1 MNPLISW
8 KKIILATILWS
19 VTNTLFGIDIYWIG
33 GSGKW
38 SDLSHW
44 ATTSGGSIR
53 PSAIPGSKDN
63 VIFDDKSFTSP
74 NQTVQIDQQITFCQS
89 LNMATVTQSVEVKG
103 ASSGILNIF
112 GDLKLNDKINF
123 TFLGEVNFSAALLN
137 AQIQMAGN
145 FFHSIVRFKDNTGS
159 FQLNGDI
166 LVDSLLIFEGGVFSS
181 KGFGIKTGYL
191 DLILNNN
198 RTNINFDESNVTID
212 GSAFYLSYNSNIEIP
227 SAIISYSQGKF
238 SGQNTS
244 VVLRA
249 ANAFFQVKGIG
260 GLKWGRLAH
269 TSGMGKARIQVDSI
283 SLQQYSLSSET
294 FTTGTISMD
303 TLSLA
308 KGRTYRFQEG
318 RNYKLKFL
326 NALGDCANPIQIFS
340 GSGGLKT
347 SFISNAGV
355 IGGEYLSIR
364 DVSATGGATFN
375 ANNSSDLGN
384 NNGWNIIPKTNNK
397 LYWVGGS
404 GDWFDPMHW
413 ASTSGG
419 TAGGCVPTAGDDVFF
434 DANSFPAAGGTVN
447 LNIDNAYCRSMDW
460 TGAKGNPSFVG
471 KSDQFI
477 HIFGYLKLINAMSWM
492 LQGDVF
498 FESNTSGNGITMASQ
513 KFKKDLYFNGVGSW
527 ILEDDMEVVLDL
539 HLIKGGLNTNSKFLT
554 MQNFRSQ
561 RWDETGNVR
570 TLTLGSSLVVIRP
583 QLTPWSEWNMQTNN
597 FTLNSGGS
605 TIIFFSYGGM
615 NLWGD
620 NPLKFNNIQQ
630 FGHFNVNGNLSNN
643 KKHEFNL
650 FVSAANL
657 TVSNSLRFIKWEVTG
672 GFQYRVNSGSTLF
685 VGELIPSN
693 ACDGIIYFG
702 STTNSVKASIHFENN
717 TTVNNFIVKDLHSVG
732 TGMVT
737 ANNSVNL
744 GNALNWVFT
753 EKTGRKLYWVGGTGS
768 WSDVAHWSLSSNGPG
783 GECIPTPLDDVFFD
797 AFSFPSAGAS
807 VVIET
812 STVYAKNFTIG
823 DVKNRPWIRSQ
834 NVENLELYGNLV
846 LAPKNVCEFSLH
858 RLSLKGNLT
867 TNTAFF
873 AGQYINYIEVD
884 GGGKWTLLDSLT
896 CYDLGLRN
904 GTLFTNG
911 QSANIHYFYG
921 SGENTP
927 KTLEL
932 GDSHLYITGNFE
944 NYPEFSLQ
952 GDSITVI
959 SGTSTIEFING
970 GDFYQK
976 KPHDFHRIL
985 FSTEAG
991 NSTIHTGSGISG
1003 VKILE
1008 FLSSGTILGKHKI
1021 DSLLFAPGKTYRL
1034 DANNPQEI
1042 TGFFQVFGNNCNPIE
1057 LLSTQ
1062 TGKQSQV
1069 VMNSGEIKGDFIQMR
1084 DQIGVGSV
1092 KFYAGVRSAN
1102 IANSN
1107 TNWIF
1112 DSPNYYENE
1121 GFLGPD
1127 LVQCTPEPIVLD
1139 ARTYSPGERYNWFN
1153 SSVQPTVLVNSPGIY
1168 WVKVTFGTT
1177 CVIIDTVQVL
1187 AADKFEVNLPG
1198 DTTLCVGDTLR
1209 LDAKLE
1215 AIGVRYVWQDSSLNS
1230 FYVVTKPGK
1239 YKVSVTLSGC
1249 TVSDSIEVKFQTP
1262 LTLNLG
1268 KDTLLCPAAALTLDA
1283 TLPGA
1288 TAYIW
1293 QDNTTLAKFIADKS
1307 GLFSVAVK
1315 VGACVIKDTIS
1326 INYQPVIDLQFGRDT
1341 TVCADVTLTL
1351 GSTTT
1356 YDSYLWQDGSRNQ
1369 TYQVRSPGIYSLT
1382 VVKNGCTKSGSVI
1395 ISHKQVPTFS
1405 LPPLLSS
1412 CEGKSITIGQSP
1424 VFSTAKY
1431 LWTNGLTTPEIT
1443 VSTSAVYGLE
1453 IDLNGCI
1460 YKDDVQVTFNPLPVL
1475 NMPQETLACQGDTV
1489 TLNVAQANTTF
1500 FWSTGALTPSIKVS
1514 KSGLT
1519 WVQATNQ
1526 FGCLNIDSTFVVLNQ
1541 RPSVA
1546 AGPDLLL
1553 CAGEIGIIE
1562 AGFTPGSTL
1571 KWNNGDNGG
1580 KISVLSSGTYV
1591 VVASL
1596 NGCLRTDSV
1605 TVTFIDVPTQFLG
1618 TDKEICEGDQ
1628 VRLEPMIPSA
1638 SFTWQDGST
1647 NPYFLADKT
1656 GIYSARV
1663 GVGTCQRMD
1672 SVRIVVNGLPVFE
1685 LGIDSTL
1692 CSGVSYPVRINAPA
1706 GATYSWNTGS
1716 TASNLNITQTGTYIA
1731 TATFKGCIWKD
1742 TVSVSVIPRIPVY
1755 LGLDTTICEGQRIL
1769 LRANV
1774 AAEKYQWQDGS
1785 DGQQFLVDDEGL
1797 YFLQV
1802 TSGKCVFSDSVN
1814 ISVRKC
1820 IYYQVYAPNAFS
1832 PNDDGVNDV
1841 FKLFVNP
1848 DVSILSF
1855 KLIIHDRWGN
1865 LMFQSTDP
1873 ALGWDGSQMGNLAN
1887 PDTYIYAYTI
1897 EYEDENGVGR
1907 QVNGGTV
1914 NLLR

>member
-8 KKIILATILWS
+8 KKIVLATVLWS

-44 ATTSGGSIR
+44 ATSSGGSIR

-63 VIFDDKSFTSP
+63 VIFDDKSFTAP

-89 LNMATVTQSVEVKG
+89 LNMATVTQSVDMQG
-103 ASSGILNIF
+103 AASGVLNIF
-112 GDLKLNDKINF
+112 GDLKFNDKINF
-123 TFLGEVNFSAALLN
+123 SFLGEVNFSAALPN

-145 FFHSIVRFKDNTGS
+145 SFQSIVRFKENAGS
-159 FQLNGDI
+159 FQLNGDL
-166 LVDSLLIFEGGVFSS
+166 LVDSLLVIEGGVFAS
-181 KGFGIKTGYL
+181 KGFNISTKYL
-191 DLILNNN
+191 ELYLNSSK
-198 RTNINFDESNVTID
+198 TNINFD
-212 GSAFYLSYNSNIEIP
+212 GSTLTMGGNAFYLPYNNYIEIP
-227 SAIISYSQGKF
+227 SAIINYTAGKF

-244 VVLRA
+244 VLLSSV
-249 ANAFFQVKGIG
+249 NALFQVKGIG
-260 GLKWGRLAH
+260 GLQWGKLAH
-269 TSGMGKARIQVDSI
+269 TSGTGKARIQIDSI
-283 SLQQYSLSSET
+283 SLRQFSLSSET

-326 NALGDCANPIQIFS
+326 IAKGDCANPIQILS
-340 GSGGLKT
+340 GSGGVKT
-347 SFISNAGV
+347 NFIANAGV
-355 IGGEYLSIR
+355 LTGEYLSIR

-384 NNGWNIIPKTNNK
+384 NTGWTITPKVNNK

-419 TAGGCVPTAGDDVFF
+419 VAGSCVPTAGDDVFF
-434 DANSFPAAGGTVN
+434 DANSFPATGGTVN

-477 HIFGYLKLINAMSWM
+477 HIFGYLKLINAMSWA

-498 FESNTSGNGITMASQ
+498 FESNTAGNGITMASQ

-527 ILEDDMEVVLDL
+527 ILEDDMEVALDL

-554 MQNFRSQ
+554 FQNFRSQ
-561 RWDETGNVR
+561 RWDDAGNIR
-570 TLTLGSSLVVIRP
+570 SLTLGNSIVTVRP
-583 QLTPWSEWNMQTNN
+583 NLTLWSEWNMQTNN
-597 FTLNSGGS
+597 FTLNAGGS
-605 TIIFFSYGGM
+605 TIIFISFGSM
-615 NLWGD
+615 NLWG
-620 NPLKFNNIQQ
+620 NAPLKFNQVQQ
-630 FGHFNVNGNLSNN
+630 YGSFSINTGLSNN
-643 KKHEFNL
+643 FKHEFNV
-650 FVSAANL
+650 FVSINNL
-657 TVSNSLRFIKWEVTG
+657 NISNGIRFIKWEVTG
-672 GFQYRVNSGSTLF
+672 GFQYKIYSGGTIY

-693 ACDGIIYFG
+693 ACDGLIYLSAYTENRTSF
-702 STTNSVKASIHFENN
+702 IHFEKD
-717 TTVNNFIVKDLHSVG
+717 VKVENFIVKDLHSVG
-732 TGMVT
+732 AGIAT

-744 GNALNWVFT
+744 GNNLKWVFT
-753 EKTGRKLYWVGGTGS
+753 DKVGRTLYWVGGGGV
-768 WSDVAHWSLSSNGPG
+768 WSDKAHWSLTSNGPG
-783 GECIPTPLDDVFFD
+783 GECIPTPLDDVIFD
-797 AFSFPSAGAS
+797 AFSFPTPGAS
-807 VVIET
+807 LAFET
-812 STVYAKNFTIG
+812 ATAYAKNFTIG
-823 DVKNRPWIRSQ
+823 DVKNNPWIRS
-834 NVENLELYGNLV
+834 VYFENLEVYGNLV
-846 LAPKNVCEFSLH
+846 LAPKNKCAFSLH
-858 RLSLKGNLT
+858 RLIFKGNQT
-867 TNTAFF
+867 SNTALF
-873 AGQYINYIEVD
+873 AGQYITFIEVN
-884 GGGKWTLLDSLT
+884 GAGKWILQDSLS
-896 CYDLGLRN
+896 CFEFILRN
-904 GTLFTNG
+904 GTLNSNSK
-911 QSANIHYFYG
+911 SAYMHNFFG
-921 SGENTP
+921 NGENIP
-927 KTLEL
+927 KRLEL
-932 GDSHLYITGNFE
+932 GDSHWYISGNFE
-944 NYPEFSLQ
+944 NFSEFGLY
-952 GDSITVI
+952 GDSITI
-959 SGTSTIEFING
+959 IPGTSTIEFTNG
-970 GDFYQK
+970 GDFYEQ
-976 KPHDFHRIL
+976 KPHDFNHL
-985 FSTEAG
+985 YFSSETG
-991 NSTIHTGSGISG
+991 NSTVKTESGITNI
-1003 VKILE
+1003 KTLE
-1008 FLSSGTILGKHKI
+1008 FLSNGTILGKHKI

-1127 LVQCTPEPIVLD
+1127 LVQCTLEPIVLD

-1153 SSVQPTVLVNSPGIY
+1153 NSVQPTVSVNSPGIY
-1168 WVKVTFGTT
+1168 WAKVTFGTT
-1177 CVIIDTVQVL
+1177 CVITDTVRVL

-1262 LTLNLG
+1262 LKLNLG
-1268 KDTLLCPAAALTLDA
+1268 KDTLLCPAATLTLDA
-1283 TLPGA
+1283 SLPGA
-1288 TAYIW
+1288 TAYTW
-1293 QDNTTLAKFIADKS
+1293 QNNTTLAKFIADKS
-1307 GLFSVAVK
+1307 GLFFVAVK
-1315 VGACVIKDTIS
+1315 VGVCVIKDTIS
-1326 INYQPVIDLQFGRDT
+1326 IDYKPVIDLQFGRDT

-1351 GSTTT
+1351 GSTNT
-1356 YDSYLWQDGSRNQ
+1356 YESYLWQDGSRNQ

-1382 VVKNGCTKSGSVI
+1382 VAKDGCTKTGSVN

-1405 LPPLLSS
+1405 LPPSLSS
-1412 CEGKSITIGQSP
+1412 CVGKSITIGQSP

-1443 VSTSAVYGLE
+1443 VSTTAVYGLE

-1475 NMPQETLACQGDTV
+1475 NLPQETLACQGDTV

-1500 FWSTGALTPSIKVS
+1500 FWSTGALTPSIKVT

-1526 FGCLNIDSTFVVLNQ
+1526 FGCLNIDTTFVVFNQ

-1562 AGFTPGSTL
+1562 VGFTPGSTL
-1571 KWNNGDNGG
+1571 KWNNGDNGA
-1580 KISVLSSGTYV
+1580 KISVLSSGSYV
-1591 VVASL
+1591 VEANL

-1605 TVTFIDVPTQFLG
+1605 TVTFIDVPNQFLG

-1656 GIYSARV
+1656 GIYFARV
-1663 GVGTCQRMD
+1663 GVGTCQRID
-1672 SVRIVVNGLPVFE
+1672 SVRIVVNALPRFE
-1685 LGIDSTL
+1685 LGLDSTL
-1692 CSGVSYPVRINAPA
+1692 CSGGSYPVGINAPA
-1706 GATYSWNTGS
+1706 GSTYRWNTGS

-1731 TATFKGCIWKD
+1731 TATFKSCIWKD
-1742 TVSVSVIPRIPVY
+1742 TISVSVIPRIPVY

-1797 YFLQV
+1797 YFLRV
-1802 TSGKCVFSDSVN
+1802 TSGKCVFTDSVN

-1820 IYYQVYAPNAFS
+1820 IYYEVYAPNAFS

-1841 FKLFVNP
+1841 FKLFVDP
-1848 DVSILSF
+1848 DVTILSF

-1865 LMFQSTDP
+1865 LIFQSTDP
-1873 ALGWDGSQMGNLAN
+1873 ELGWDGSQMGNRAN

-1897 EYEDENGVGR
+1897 EYEDENGVGK